1 LALTDSALAT
11 ATSAEVDA
19 NNAVNSKGSFA
30 SKEAAITVLKE
41 ANAAFNMAIRALDS
55 VKRDEADATVV
66 AGFNNQLQ
74 TLQRQASA
82 LEATL
87 AAAPWLTQLALTN
100 TALVTATNARIAWLF

>member
-1 LALTDSALAT
+1 MQRYTALIALLL
-11 ATSAEVDA
+11 SICQQ
-19 NNAVNSKGSFA
+19 NYP
-30 SKEAAITVLKE
+30 L
-41 ANAAFNMAIRALDS
+41 RALDS

-87 AAAPWLTQLALTN
+87 AAAPWLTQLALTS
-100 TALVTATNARIAWLF
+100 